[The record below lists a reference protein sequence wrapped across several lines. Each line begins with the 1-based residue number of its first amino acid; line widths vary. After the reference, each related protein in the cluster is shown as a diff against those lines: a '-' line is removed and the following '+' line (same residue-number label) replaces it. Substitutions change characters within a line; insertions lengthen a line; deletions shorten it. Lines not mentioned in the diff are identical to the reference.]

1 MDDKLR
7 LIQIILVATGIVL
20 LFSFSVVLFIF
31 AYYRKMAQKN
41 KEVDEIETTFQR
53 NLLDAV
59 IASKEEEQKRISQE
73 LHDDIGSRLNA
84 LRMML
89 KKKDDLV
96 LEEIDS
102 QLIQISKRVR
112 VISNELIPSTLQ
124 AAGLMRSLRE
134 LITNIDQTGILKFS
148 CQIEVLDSIHFND
161 EINLS
166 IYRIIQELINNI
178 IKHAS
183 ATAAQL
189 NAYKTANKLIIEL
202 VDNGSGFTPKRSDI
216 DSKEDNMGLKN
227 IISRSQYIDAR
238 IQFEL
243 IQPKGTK
250 VKLSLN
256 LP

>member
-41 KEVDEIETTFQR
+41 KEVDEIEHTFQR

-59 IASKEEEQKRISQE
+59 IATKEEEQKRISQE
-73 LHDDIGSRLNA
+73 LHDDIGSQLNA

-96 LEEIDS
+96 LEEIDN

-124 AAGLMRSLRE
+124 VTGLMRSLRE
-134 LITNIDQTGILKFS
+134 LITSINQTGILKVS
-148 CQIEVLDSIHFND
+148 CQIEVLDGIHFTD

-189 NAYKTANKLIIEL
+189 NAYKTTNKLIIEL
-202 VDNGSGFTPKRSDI
+202 VDNGSGFIPKRSDL

-227 IISRSQYIDAR
+227 IISRSQYIDAS
-238 IQFEL
+238 IQFET